1 MNKLVTLLTFTA
13 LLFSGCETIVEV
25 DTPPHTPRLA
35 ITYTLA
41 NQAPTPDYRASY
53 YDRGVFVSTSQSVL
67 ERKELTGRGDATVEL
82 LNEAGQI
89 VEQFRSVAG
98 QGYDWTTGR
107 PDSLYGHY
115 VPVRGFVGEPGRTY
129 TLRASAPGVEAVEAT
144 LTLPENK
151 AVIETGSFVAGP
163 FNPLWN
169 VRSGRLTVSFLDN
182 ASTTDY
188 YVATARALDRNGK
201 RWGHVVRAYNDD
213 PGSDID
219 LGRFQ
224 LSTDNSYNLHPF
236 NDANSNGQR
245 LTFSADLELIYDGK
259 FTTSST
265 GTNIPEMGYIEV
277 VISRITFD
285 TYSFYQSMKRYY
297 DTENSPFAEPAPLFS
312 NVRQGFGIFGGATDV
327 TYRIPL

>member
-1 MNKLVTLLTFTA
+1 M
-13 LLFSGCETIVEV
+13 
-25 DTPPHTPRLA
+25 
-35 ITYTLA
+35 
-41 NQAPTPDYRASY
+41 
-53 YDRGVFVSTSQSVL
+53 
-67 ERKELTGRGDATVEL
+67 
-82 LNEAGQI
+82 
-89 VEQFRSVAG
+89 
-98 QGYDWTTGR
+98 
-107 PDSLYGHY
+107 
-115 VPVRGFVGEPGRTY
+115 
-129 TLRASAPGVEAVEAT
+129 
-144 LTLPENK
+144 
-151 AVIETGSFVAGP
+151 IETGSFVAEQ
-163 FNPLWN
+163 FNPFSN
-169 VRSGRLTVSFLDN
+169 VRSGRLTASFLDN

-201 RWGHVVRAYNDD
+201 RWGYVFRAYNND

-236 NDANSNGQR
+236 SDASSNGQR
-245 LTFSADLELIYDGK
+245 LTLSADLELIYDG
-259 FTTSST
+259 ST
-265 GTNIPEMGYIEV
+265 IGNSNGNNIPEIGYIEV